1 MRSAGMQVVSHILTQ
16 AMSSTESDELRMN
29 AAITLSDVTAGY
41 GHNVVFSGLSLEIP
55 TGRFAGI
62 VGPTGCG
69 KTTLL
74 KTILGAQPIFSGDV
88 RLNGLPVASV
98 PLGTIGYVPQ
108 LGSVDWNFPVTVEEV
123 IMMGFMPVSASG
135 RGQAGKNAS
144 VRTNWLTGSAFT
156 IVCASPS

>member
-1 MRSAGMQVVSHILTQ
+1 
-16 AMSSTESDELRMN
+16 MN

-74 KTILGAQPIFSGDV
+74 KTILGVQPIFSGDV
-88 RLNGLPVASV
+88 RLNGWPVANV

-123 IMMGFMPVSASG
+123 IMMGFYAE
-135 RGQAGKNAS
+135 
-144 VRTNWLTGSAFT
+144 
-156 IVCASPS
+156 